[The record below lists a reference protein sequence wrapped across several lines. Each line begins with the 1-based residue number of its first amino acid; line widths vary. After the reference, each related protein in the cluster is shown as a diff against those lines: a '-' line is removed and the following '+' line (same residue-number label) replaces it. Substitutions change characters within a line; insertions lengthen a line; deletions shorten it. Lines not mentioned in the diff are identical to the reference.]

1 MFVLFLAQLTV
12 ALIERTVRHKMM
24 EQKIKALPI
33 LPEGRDSKT
42 PTVEQLFNQFS
53 SCQLISITHEKQ
65 LIKTIRQPL
74 SNLQTQLL
82 ELMEVA
88 PKLFE

>member
-1 MFVLFLAQLTV
+1 MVD
-12 ALIERTVRHKMM
+12 
-24 EQKIKALPI
+24 QKINALPI

-42 PTVEQLFNQFS
+42 PTVEQLFAQFS
-53 SCQLISITHEKQ
+53 SCQLISITHENQ

-82 ELMEVA
+82 GLMDVA